1 MKKYFDYLE
10 QLRQSG
16 ETNMFGAV
24 LYLQREFPELSGDTK
39 QAGKILKE
47 WMSAFGTS
55 QTEGYFSAP
64 EVESFFLFYDFTA
77 DLAAHLST
85 KSDEERC
92 LLCKYN
98 SAEHECGTLPCC
110 LQGIKEFLL
119 EHAIKY
125 RESLDACCKN
135 YFEYLNHLNET
146 GLYDQYEAETAL
158 KTEFP
163 YLASHDAY
171 AKYVMASWMLMH

>member
-24 LYLQREFPELSGDTK
+24 PYLQQKFPELSRDPE
-39 QAGKILKE
+39 QASKLLKE
-47 WMSAFGTS
+47 WMFTFGPS
-55 QTEGYFSAP
+55 QTKGYFSAS
-64 EVESFFLFYDFTA
+64 EAESFFLFYDFIT

-85 KSDEERC
+85 KSDEKRC

-98 SAEHECGTLPCC
+98 SAEHECGALPCC
-110 LQGIKEFLL
+110 LQGIQEFLL
-119 EHAIKY
+119 EYAVKY

-135 YFEYLNHLNET
+135 YFEYLDHLNET
-146 GLYDQYEAETAL
+146 RLYDQYEAETAL

-163 YLASHDAY
+163 YLASHDEY

>member
-1 MKKYFDYLE
+1 MEKYFEYLE

-24 LYLQREFPELSGDTK
+24 PYLQREFPELSRDPK
-39 QAGKILKE
+39 RAGKILKD
-47 WMSAFGTS
+47 WMSTFGTS
-55 QTEGYFSAP
+55 QGKERSHTSEA
-64 EVESFFLFYDFTA
+64 ESFFLFYDFIA

-110 LQGIKEFLL
+110 LQGIQEFLL
-119 EHAIKY
+119 EHAVKY
-125 RESLDACCKN
+125 RESLDFCCKN
-135 YFEYLNHLNET
+135 YFEYLDHLNGT
-146 GLYDQYEAETAL
+146 RLYDQYEAETAL

-163 YLASHDAY
+163 YLASHNAY

>member
-1 MKKYFDYLE
+1 MKKYFDYLD

-24 LYLQREFPELSGDTK
+24 PYLQREFPELSSDPK
-39 QAGKILKE
+39 QAGKILTE
-47 WMSAFGTS
+47 WMSTFSTS
-55 QTEGYFSAP
+55 QAGRDSNVSES
-64 EVESFFLFYDFTA
+64 ESFFLFYDFVA

-85 KSDEERC
+85 RSDEERC

-98 SAEHECGTLPCC
+98 STGHECGTLPCC

-119 EHAIKY
+119 EHAVKY

-135 YFEYLNHLNET
+135 YFEYLDHLNET
-146 GLYDQYEAETAL
+146 RLYDQYEAENAL

-163 YLASHDAY
+163 YLASHEEY
-171 AKYVMASWMLMH
+171 AKYVMASWMLRH